1 MAGRSRPIAVPP
13 SPADSRRRIDKAVEE
28 GRFQQALD
36 LTKRLHAD
44 EPTPEHRQLLI
55 QVYFGRA
62 KQLRREGRTKDAAI
76 VLDNLPALLGDDP
89 AVRAQLA
96 EELAA
101 CGESGQALKLLENLP
116 ESPARAAVLAQAAD
130 QAVAKGQAGLAALP
144 EYLRAGHAAILQAFE
159 QAHAGQDDAVRE
171 TLQAIGLQSPFLEWK
186 LLLRGLLAYYQNDDA
201 RALENWSRL
210 NVDRLPA
217 RLAAPLRSRLDP
229 AYRTSQP
236 PETQAALQ
244 RQADKLAGAGP
255 LPQLRA
261 IQAALA
267 AEDGIHRALKLA
279 ATLVPALQQ
288 QEPKLVACLAAACY
302 AAIIQNGVPDDIKPY
317 RRVFRPPPDD
327 AEFYRMEA
335 LACERH
341 HDLAMAH
348 ENWGHYEKWVADH
361 PQVWGDDTVRV
372 RALVWARRGD
382 LAADMPDDKLFEE
395 MPDFLR
401 NHPGRPKPLD
411 PPAEACFRQ
420 ALTLAP
426 DLLDAHEA
434 NVEYARHRRPPEEFG
449 AAARSLLERFP
460 DHVATLQALGDHC
473 AKQGEWAEA
482 LRLYERALQVQP
494 LERNLRAAVS
504 LAHARVARGH
514 MEAKRFAEARQHYSA
529 ALAFHEGKIPFL
541 IQTQWAVCEFLA
553 KQPDQAEQQL
563 QQAQTSAGHT
573 LPVAFAAAA
582 EAIRGKLPAPLKARF
597 AAEFSG
603 ALESTPEIQAV
614 VLSLEIAGAYRAGA
628 ISYRGQ
634 KPHEQQLLGYLKR
647 IQAADIPEPFLVRLC
662 ITLQAM
668 KDVKLL
674 RVYTAQGAKRFPN
687 NPQFPVMEA
696 ESYLAANPKRP
707 SNPRRIMALLDRA
720 QRLAEKLPADDPER
734 DRMLEVIGRHQQLLD
749 AAGLLN
755 NPNLMMSMLES
766 MMGGMDEDEDDDD
779 F

>member
-1 MAGRSRPIAVPP
+1 MAGRSRHIAAPQ
-13 SPADSRRRIDKAVEE
+13 SPAESRRRIDRAVQE
-28 GRFQQALD
+28 GRFQQALE

-55 QVYFGRA
+55 EVYFGRA
-62 KQLRREGRTKDAAI
+62 RQLRAEGRTRDASL

-89 AVRAQLA
+89 AGRARLA

-101 CGESGQALKLLENLP
+101 CGASGQALKLLEDAP
-116 ESPARAAVLAQAAD
+116 ESPCRGRVLAQVAD
-130 QAVAKGQAGLAALP
+130 QAVAKGQAEQALLP
-144 EYLRAGHAAILQAFE
+144 ENLRAGHAAILRAFE

-217 RLAAPLRSRLDP
+217 RLAAPLRAILDP
-229 AYRTSQP
+229 AYRMGQP

-244 RQADKLAGAGP
+244 RQADKLAGVGP

-267 AEDGIHRALKLA
+267 TEDGIDRALKLA
-279 ATLVPALQQ
+279 STLVPALQQ
-288 QEPKLVACLAAACY
+288 QEPKLVVRLAAACY

-327 AEFYRMEA
+327 AEFYRLEA

-361 PQVWGDDTVRV
+361 PPVWGEDTIRV
-372 RALVWARRGD
+372 RALIWARRGD
-382 LAADMPDDKLFEE
+382 LAADMPDDKLFED

-401 NHPGRPKPLD
+401 SHPGRPKPLD
-411 PPAEACFRQ
+411 PPAEACFHQ
-420 ALTLAP
+420 ALALAP

-434 NVEYARHRRPPEEFG
+434 YVEHARHRRPPEEFS

-460 DHVATLQALGDHC
+460 DHVATLHGLGDHC
-473 AKQGEWAEA
+473 AKQGAWDEA
-482 LRLYERALQVQP
+482 LLLYERALHVQP
-494 LERNLRAAVS
+494 LERALRAAVS

-541 IQTQWAVCEFLA
+541 IQTQWAISEFLA
-553 KQPDQAEQQL
+553 KQPEQAEQL
-563 QQAQTSAGHT
+563 LKQAQTSAGHT

-582 EAIRGKLPAPLKARF
+582 EAIRGKLPAKFKARF
-597 AAEFSG
+597 AAEFSAG
-603 ALESTPEIQAV
+603 LESTPEIQAAV
-614 VLSLEIAGAYRAGA
+614 SALEIAGAYRGGA
-628 ISYRGQ
+628 ITYRGQ
-634 KPHEQQLLGYLKR
+634 KPHEQQLLAYLKR
-647 IQAADIPEPFLVRLC
+647 IQAADIPEPLLIRLC
-662 ITLQAM
+662 IAMQVM
-668 KDVKLL
+668 KDAKLL
-674 RVYTAQGAKRFPN
+674 RGFTTQGARRFPN

-696 ESYLAANPKRP
+696 ESYLSANPKRP
-707 SNPRRIMALLDRA
+707 PNPRRIMALLDRA
-720 QRLAEKLPADDPER
+720 QRLAEKLPADAPER
-734 DRMLEVIGRHQQLLD
+734 DRMLEVIGRHQQVLE
-749 AAGLLN
+749 AAGLLS

-766 MMGGMDEDEDDDD
+766 MMGGMDDDDDDD